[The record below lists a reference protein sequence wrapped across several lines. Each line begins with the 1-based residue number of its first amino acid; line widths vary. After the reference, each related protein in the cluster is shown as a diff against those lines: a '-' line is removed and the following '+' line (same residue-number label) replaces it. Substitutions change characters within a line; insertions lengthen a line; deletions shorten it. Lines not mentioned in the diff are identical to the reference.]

1 MTLRRDDES
10 GQLYITPGDIACI
23 FPVFW
28 STQLFVSLGHVWV
41 HVEPSLN
48 GDGQPPPRLCQKLG
62 IYRYRQGFSG
72 RYGWDEGATLT
83 DIGVYDRFVFICL
96 GEDLATACK
105 KRLASADMKM

>member
-1 MTLRRDDES
+1 MYLIID
-10 GQLYITPGDIACI
+10 
-23 FPVFW
+23 VFVYNNW
-28 STQLFVSLGHVWV
+28 LLLGHVRV
-41 HVEPSLN
+41 HVEPSLD

-96 GEDLATACK
+96 GEDLTTMCK
-105 KRLASADMKM
+105 QTLASADC